1 MAATGKTIHSEA
13 REVVNHVISC
23 VNKKQSRKVILPI
36 CGADK
41 RTPEYCVVLVGTIA
55 GIRKESKKKR
65 EGSLL
70 HKPEKKAQK
79 PERSV
84 IIDESDMC
92 VVRIK
97 ENFSNL

>member
-55 GIRKESKKKR
+55 GIRKESKKKVK
-65 EGSLL
+65 EVFCTN
-70 HKPEKKAQK
+70 QK
-79 PERSV
+79 R
-84 IIDESDMC
+84 
-92 VVRIK
+92 RLRNLK
-97 ENFSNL
+97 EV